1 MPILTSRMTKWNK
14 LRSEMKIIG
23 IDPGLHATGYGL
35 IEVELNQPG
44 RIKFL
49 EAGAIEPKPD
59 DLLQHRINKIYDC
72 LTGIISEYRPVV
84 MVLERLYSHYRH
96 PTTACKLGHVRG
108 VICLVC
114 AHQNIELVEHSV
126 KRIRKNVVGDG
137 NASKQQTREVVAH
150 LLKIGASRLT
160 LDASDALALALGYA
174 FMRR

>member
-1 MPILTSRMTKWNK
+1 
-14 LRSEMKIIG
+14 MKIIG
-23 IDPGLHATGYGL
+23 VDPGLHATGYGL
-35 IEVELNQPG
+35 IAVELSQS
-44 RIKFL
+44 RDVKFI

-59 DLLQHRINKIYDC
+59 DFLQNRINKVYDC
-72 LTGIISEYRPVV
+72 LTDIISEYKPTV

-114 AHQNIELVEHSV
+114 AHQHIQLVEYSV

-137 NASKQQTREVVAH
+137 NASKQQTREVVARS
-150 LLKIGASRLT
+150 LNIDPNQLT

-174 FMRR
+174 HMEHY